1 MVFLVVIVLLAVVV
15 MVFTIGGGKKNKKQK
30 NGNVHDNQLSS
41 VQGATFSKLPV
52 MNASENALYNFLLH
66 MVKKYDYPV
75 RVFPQVSLGEILK
88 SDNKAGFFAINSKR
102 VDFVIADKNNMPVAV
117 VEYQGSGHWQNNAR
131 KRDTIKKLACE
142 KAGIKY
148 FDLPATYTGNE
159 VKPLIDFLD
168 FIKEKQGS

>member
-1 MVFLVVIVLLAVVV
+1 MVFLVIVVLLAVVV
-15 MVFTIGGGKKNKKQK
+15 MVFTLGGGKNYRKQK
-30 NGNVHDNQLSS
+30 KGNVHDNQLSS
-41 VQGATFSKLPV
+41 VQVAVFSKLPV
-52 MNASENALYNFLLH
+52 MNASENTLYNFLLH

-88 SDNKAGFFAINSKR
+88 TENKSAFFSINSKR
-102 VDFVIADKNNMPVAV
+102 VDFVIADKNNMPCAV

-131 KRDTIKKLACE
+131 KRDAIKKLACE

-159 VKPLIDFLD
+159 LKPLIDFLD
-168 FIKEKQGS
+168 FIKADIL